1 MTIGTKI
8 RQLRVANK
16 LSQSK
21 VAIAIGMTQPNYSNI
36 ESDVTSPKPE
46 TLDRIAEFYKIDV
59 NDLKSEEF
67 DIKSMQQYIHNYQ
80 TYNQTIANTIIKKEP
95 SFENERKLFE
105 QLLESKDTI
114 ISQLQQENA
123 FLKELV
129 KK

>member
-36 ESDVTSPKPE
+36 ESDATSPKPE
-46 TLDRIAEFYKIDV
+46 TLDKIAEFYKIDV
-59 NDLKSEEF
+59 NDLKSDEF

-80 TYNQTIANTIIKKEP
+80 TYNQTIANTIIEKEP
-95 SFENERKLFE
+95 NFDKERKLFE
-105 QLLESKDTI
+105 QLLECKDTI
-114 ISQLQQENA
+114 ISQLQEENS
-123 FLKELV
+123 FLKELL

>member
-36 ESDVTSPKPE
+36 ESDVTAPKPE
-46 TLDRIAEFYKIDV
+46 TLDKIAEFYKIDV

-67 DIKSMQQYIHNYQ
+67 DIKSIYQHNHH
-80 TYNQTIANTIIKKEP
+80 NQTVAGTIIQKEP
-95 SFENERKLFE
+95 SFDNERKLFE
-105 QLLESKDTI
+105 QLLKTKDAI
-114 ISQLQQENA
+114 ISQLQEDII
-123 FLKELV
+123 FLKELL